1 MPGVGR
7 TISGRIAWV
16 DHSQAPPKKEAI
28 APLFSLLKSIEKYT
42 KSRVEKIDSGG
53 FMSITPNSPKDA
65 SKLER
70 VVEKWTVP
78 IGNLFVSLFH
88 RIALFGI
95 GAATVWSAG
104 IAFLGMVAKGS
115 ASIEDL
121 LLLFIYLEI
130 GAMVGIYFKTNHM
143 PVRFLIYVAITAVTR
158 LIIDLVN
165 TKHEAD
171 LPILYMGLTILILA
185 LANAIVRYASF
196 KFPSRTGESE

>member
-1 MPGVGR
+1 M
-7 TISGRIAWV
+7 
-16 DHSQAPPKKEAI
+16 DLPPK
-28 APLFSLLKSIEKYT
+28 
-42 KSRVEKIDSGG
+42 
-53 FMSITPNSPKDA
+53 SPHDA
-65 SKLER
+65 TKLER
-70 VVEKWTVP
+70 IIESWTVP

-95 GAATVWSAG
+95 GAATVWSAAV
-104 IAFLGMVAKGS
+104 AFIGMFNKGS

-171 LPILYMGLTILILA
+171 MAILSMGVTILILA
-185 LANAIVRYASF
+185 LANAIVRYASY
-196 KFPSRTGESE
+196 KYPSRAGDKE

>member
-1 MPGVGR
+1 MGSQYLGR
-7 TISGRIAWV
+7 HLRLILAKTNKKARIY
-16 DHSQAPPKKEAI
+16 
-28 APLFSLLKSIEKYT
+28 LFCLLICANKYT
-42 KSRVEKIDSGG
+42 EPNNIGG
-53 FMSITPNSPKDA
+53 FMNMTPTSPKDA
-65 SKLER
+65 AKIEDAIER
-70 VVEKWTVP
+70 WTVP

-95 GAATVWSAG
+95 GAATVWSAA
-104 IAFLGMVAKGS
+104 IAFIGMVGKGS

-171 LPILYMGLTILILA
+171 MAILLMGVTILVLA
-185 LANAIVRYASF
+185 LANAVVRYASF
-196 KFPSRTGESE
+196 KFPSSHADSE

>member
-1 MPGVGR
+1 MTLPS
-7 TISGRIAWV
+7 T
-16 DHSQAPPKKEAI
+16 APKEA
-28 APLFSLLKSIEKYT
+28 SKIEAT
-42 KSRVEKIDSGG
+42 I
-53 FMSITPNSPKDA
+53 
-65 SKLER
+65 
-70 VVEKWTVP
+70 EKWTVP

-95 GAATVWSAG
+95 GGTTVWSAAV
-104 IAFLGMVAKGS
+104 AFMGMMEKGT

-171 LPILYMGLTILILA
+171 MAILYMGLTILILA
-185 LANAIVRYASF
+185 IANAVVRYASF
-196 KFPSRTGESE
+196 KFPSKSGEKD

>member
-1 MPGVGR
+1 MDMTP
-7 TISGRIAWV
+7 TS
-16 DHSQAPPKKEAI
+16 SKEA
-28 APLFSLLKSIEKYT
+28 SKIEA
-42 KSRVEKIDSGG
+42 I
-53 FMSITPNSPKDA
+53 I
-65 SKLER
+65 
-70 VVEKWTVP
+70 EKWTVP

-95 GAATVWSAG
+95 GAATVWSAAV
-104 IAFLGMVAKGS
+104 AFMGMFSKGV

-171 LPILYMGLTILILA
+171 MPILLMGLTILILA
-185 LANAIVRYASF
+185 IANAVVRYASY
-196 KFPSRTGESE
+196 KFPSKSGGSE

>member
-1 MPGVGR
+1 M
-7 TISGRIAWV
+7 
-16 DHSQAPPKKEAI
+16 
-28 APLFSLLKSIEKYT
+28 
-42 KSRVEKIDSGG
+42 
-53 FMSITPNSPKDA
+53 TPTSPKDA
-65 SKLER
+65 NKIEAI
-70 VVEKWTVP
+70 VEKWTVP

-95 GAATVWSAG
+95 GASTVWSAAV
-104 IAFLGMVAKGS
+104 AFMGMVGKGV

-171 LPILYMGLTILILA
+171 MAILLMGLTILILA
-185 LANAIVRYASF
+185 IANAIVRYASF
-196 KFPSRTGESE
+196 KFPSRSGESE